1 MIWVLAHRGLTERR
15 GQRTSWM
22 LSERPCLSQRFLCC
36 HGDSQLKI
44 VQAQVKASMCAD
56 TGNAPAGL
64 EPIIGS
70 ISPPRMGCSLLS
82 EECSTSTGCCRD
94 FQMEIEMG
102 LVHPVGSCQL
112 AEGAQTMG
120 TASSFNLPASLWHH
134 PAFLSLHAPLTLCN
148 YCPSCIPPTRFLWG
162 PMEHLCSFYLTCS

>member
-1 MIWVLAHRGLTERR
+1 
-15 GQRTSWM
+15 M

-70 ISPPRMGCSLLS
+70 TSPPRMGCSLLS
-82 EECSTSTGCCRD
+82 GECSTSAGHCGD

-102 LVHPVGSCQL
+102 RMHRVGRLSAGRGGPDYGDSLLLQPPCLPLPPCAPHLVQLLPQLHPS
-112 AEGAQTMG
+112 
-120 TASSFNLPASLWHH
+120 H
-134 PAFLSLHAPLTLCN
+134 
-148 YCPSCIPPTRFLWG
+148 
-162 PMEHLCSFYLTCS
+162 

>member
-1 MIWVLAHRGLTERR
+1 MSFPAV
-15 GQRTSWM
+15 
-22 LSERPCLSQRFLCC
+22 LCC

-70 ISPPRMGCSLLS
+70 TGCSPRMGCSLLS
-82 EECSTSTGCCRD
+82 ECPSTGHCGD

-102 LVHPVGSCQL
+102 RMHPREGCQL
-112 AEGAQTMG
+112 AEGPDYGDSLLLQPPCLPLFLHEPSPCAT
-120 TASSFNLPASLWHH
+120 TAPVASLPLDSYGDLWSTFAPITS
-134 PAFLSLHAPLTLCN
+134 PAASIVPDL
-148 YCPSCIPPTRFLWG
+148 
-162 PMEHLCSFYLTCS
+162 